1 MPKNKGSE
9 KRQTTK
15 VKREPRTGRPQIPVD
30 WRKVDQMLMAQCDG
44 VDIAE
49 ALGMSADTLYLACK
63 RDHNVTFT
71 VYAQQKRAKGV
82 AHAKLTF
89 YQEAFVGEPVDK
101 ARSTRQIFW
110 LKNHGGMADK
120 QEIKAQVSNEV
131 TVIELPANGTSES
144 DSPSEPWETEP
155 VSSE

>member
-1 MPKNKGSE
+1 MPPKKKDNPN
-9 KRQTTK
+9 RQTTK
-15 VKREPRTGRPQIPVD
+15 VKREARKGRPQIPVD

-120 QEIKAQVSNEV
+120 AEV
-131 TVIELPANGTSES
+131 KHEGEGVQLVVHLPDNGKTTVG
-144 DSPSEPWETEP
+144 DG
-155 VSSE
+155 

>member
-1 MPKNKGSE
+1 MPPRSKNNPN
-9 KRQTTK
+9 RQTTK
-15 VKREPRTGRPQIPVD
+15 VKRETRKGRPQIPVD

-120 QEIKAQVSNEV
+120 QEIKTEGEGVQLVV
-131 TVIELPANGTSES
+131 HLPDNGKTITP
-144 DSPSEPWETEP
+144 DNG
-155 VSSE
+155 

>member
-1 MPKNKGSE
+1 MANKKQPKNKSASAN
-9 KRQTTK
+9 KSSA
-15 VKREPRTGRPQIPVD
+15 GRPKAVID
-30 WRKVDQMLMAQCDG
+30 WRRVDQMLMAQCDG
-44 VDIAE
+44 TDVAEVLGIAP
-49 ALGMSADTLYLACK
+49 ATLYRACE
-63 RDHNVTFT
+63 RDHKVNFAE
-71 VYAQQKRAKGV
+71 YAQQKRAKGV

-144 DSPSEPWETEP
+144 DSPAEPWETNT